1 MFTRSHQ
8 KLSIAGT
15 AQSSLPSLV
24 RDQRRLEGFLED
36 DVFFSSSPQ
45 KATSQTNHHAY
56 CFLHGKCSS
65 ELHSLSP
72 PIQSFNNKSHLATS
86 TVMNHS
92 RILRTP
98 LVRKAFHSEIF
109 FSRRATLSN
118 ASRNTTNINYSHSQ
132 LVV

>member
-36 DVFFSSSPQ
+36 DVFFFILSPKGNVANQ
-45 KATSQTNHHAY
+45 SPCY

-132 LVV
+132 LAV